1 MDIGGFLQTV
11 FYFIVAIFILVTVHE
26 FGHFAAAKLFK
37 MRVLKFYV
45 GFDFWNLR
53 LWRTQRGDTEY
64 GVGAIP
70 LGGYVQIA
78 GMVDE
83 SLDAGFASKPPQ
95 PWEFRSKPVWQ
106 RLIVISA
113 GVMMNMVLAAIIFVV
128 ISLAYGE
135 SKTPVA
141 TGAFVPE
148 TSVFAQMGFKTG
160 DKILEVNG
168 KPVKYWEEVLDP
180 ELFANPVLTYVVQ
193 RGGER
198 VKIDAPTNMLTRLSE
213 EKGETMRPLIPALV
227 GEVVAGMPAEKA
239 GLRPGDLITKVGEK
253 EIYDWSEL
261 IAAVGANKGKETR
274 IEWRSGNGAPPK
286 DWDALNRLAKQ
297 GATKSATIAPSDEG
311 KIGVQLSQISSR
323 EYVALGFFESIAA
336 GLKQTAKMTALT
348 VKGFAKLITGEED
361 LRKNL
366 GGPVK
371 IAKLAGQSAEQGA
384 ASFLVF
390 LALLSISLAFINI
403 LPVPALDGGQFVLI
417 SLEGIIGKELP
428 LKVKMAVQQAGMYAL
443 LALMAF
449 IIYNDIANP

>member
-53 LWRTQRGDTEY
+53 LWRTQRGETEY

-83 SLDAGFASKPPQ
+83 SMDTEFASKPPQ

-113 GVMMNMVLAAIIFVV
+113 GVLMNMVLAAVIFIV
-128 ISLAYGE
+128 IALAYGE
-135 SKTPVA
+135 SKTPIV
-141 TGAFVPE
+141 TGVYVPE

-160 DKILEVNG
+160 DKIIEVNG
-168 KPVKYWEEVLDP
+168 KPVKHWEEVLDP
-180 ELFANPVLTYVVQ
+180 ELFANPVLTYTIL
-193 RGGER
+193 RGDER
-198 VKIDAPTNMLTRLSE
+198 LKLDAPANMLTRLGE
-213 EKGETMRPLIPALV
+213 EKGETMRPLMPALV
-227 GEVVAGMPAEKA
+227 GEVIVGMPAEKA
-239 GLRPGDLITKVGEK
+239 GLRQGDLITKVGDK
-253 EIYDWSEL
+253 EIRDWAEL
-261 IAAVGANKGKETR
+261 IAAVGANKGKEVR
-274 IEWRSGNGAPPK
+274 IEWRAANGAIPK
-286 DWDALNRLAKQ
+286 DLDALERLAKN
-297 GATKSATIAPSDEG
+297 GATKTAIVAPNDDG
-311 KIGVQLSQISSR
+311 KIGVQLSQITTR
-323 EYVALGFFESIAA
+323 EYVSLGFFEAIGA

-348 VKGFAKLITGEED
+348 IKGFGKLITGEED

-371 IAKLAGQSAEQGA
+371 IARLAGQSAEQGA

-403 LPVPALDGGQFVLI
+403 LPIPALDGGQFVLI